1 MLDRLIPVFESWI
14 QWALHRADPNSS
26 AVRRSGRTFPDASS
40 PCSTRSRARTT
51 SAADKWSG
59 GRSSARSSSSDRD
72 GGYRGCAVRP
82 ERAPD
87 PPEVE
92 PDPLGLVLPP
102 LRDRAP
108 ALDPPPERGRPLV

>member
-1 MLDRLIPVFESWI
+1 MGTPPGRPQFISSQTLGAHVPRRLVALLD
-14 QWALHRADPNSS
+14 
-26 AVRRSGRTFPDASS
+26 T
-40 PCSTRSRARTT
+40 SRARTT